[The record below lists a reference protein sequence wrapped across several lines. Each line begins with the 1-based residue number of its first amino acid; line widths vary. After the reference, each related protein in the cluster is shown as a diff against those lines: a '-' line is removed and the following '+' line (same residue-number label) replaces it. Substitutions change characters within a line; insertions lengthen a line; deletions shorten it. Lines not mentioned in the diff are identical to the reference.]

1 MSTRNVSIWIYDSL
15 SNNSNTYELRI
26 EVHGDFER
34 KLGVADG
41 SGGLGCEVNGVEPLY
56 QLEGSLAARFIY
68 YFPQEIHINSD
79 FLQNSIDELR
89 ASY

>member
-15 SNNSNTYELRI
+15 SSDSHTYELRM
-26 EVHGDFER
+26 EVHGNFER

-41 SGGLGCEVNGVEPLY
+41 SDGLGNPY

-68 YFPQEIHINSD
+68 YFPQEIHINSV
-79 FLQNSIDELR
+79 FLQYSIDELR
-89 ASY
+89 TSY

>member
-15 SNNSNTYELRI
+15 SSDSHTYELRM
-26 EVHGDFER
+26 EVHGNFER

-41 SGGLGCEVNGVEPLY
+41 SDGLGCEVNVNPY

-68 YFPQEIHINSD
+68 YFPQEIHINSE
-79 FLQNSIDELR
+79 FLQYSIDELR
-89 ASY
+89 TSY